1 MDKTDVLYR
10 AWGPPKAKAV
20 LLLIH
25 GIGAHSDRWHY
36 LAQSLIKPG
45 YAVYAIELKGFGETK
60 EPRGHIESFDIYFQ
74 DIKLLYAKI
83 KQDHPGTKIF
93 IGGGSL
99 GGLLSFT
106 LAALNPGYF
115 AGLVLLSPAFK
126 GALKFKL
133 TDLFDFFEG
142 LLFEPNKKLK
152 VPYFS
157 SMATRDPKTLKKMN
171 TDRREV
177 RVTTSKFLLNVLLEQ
192 IRANFVIPKIEL
204 PVLFLVSG
212 HDLFVSADES
222 RKIFRRLPVKDKTLI
237 EYPEMFHALSFDLGR
252 EKVFADLAGWLAKR

>member
-1 MDKTDVLYR
+1 MYR
-10 AWGPPKAKAV
+10 VWDPPKSKAV

-25 GIGAHSDRWHY
+25 GIGAHSDRWQY
-36 LAQSLIKPG
+36 LAKYLTKLG
-45 YAVYAIELKGFGETK
+45 YTIYAIELKGFGETK
-60 EPRGHIESFDIYFQ
+60 ESRGHIESFDIYFQ

-83 KQDHPGTKIF
+83 KQDRPGTKIF
-93 IGGGSL
+93 IGGESL

-115 AGLVLLSPAFK
+115 AGMILLSPAFK

-133 TDLFDFFEG
+133 TDLFDFFQG

-157 SMATRDPKTLKKMN
+157 SMATRDPETLKKMN
-171 TDRREV
+171 TDQREV
-177 RVTTSKFLLNVLLEQ
+177 RVTSSKFLLNTLLEQ
-192 IRANFVIPKIEL
+192 IRANFVLPKLEL

-212 HDLFVSADES
+212 HDMFVSADES
-222 RKIFRRLPVKDKTLI
+222 KKIFQRLPVKDKTLI

-252 EKVFADLAGWLAKR
+252 EKVFADLAGWLAKH